1 LTTNIIYSQKRF
13 FYLLLVFFISTKG
26 FNQVTNNSSQNTSFF
41 FTPEIIIGKTLEAN
55 EGFPKTNL
63 QKGIF
68 LSFGRYNQTNNKEW
82 AVRLNYPKT
91 GVSLSIIDF
100 GNTEKVG
107 KAYTIMPFME
117 FELYKRWHFLMGVG
131 GSYMD
136 TQYDLETNPFNKAIT
151 TKLNMSLRA
160 FMYYNI
166 FKNSKMNWRFGFG
179 LIHHS
184 NGHSRLP
191 NQGLNSLLAS
201 ISSTIDSKSSR
212 TNFNEQLLEPKK
224 VNTQQTYFSTRIG
237 FGQNVLS
244 EIFND
249 KKPVYTIA
257 FSAGKIINKTFKFG
271 GGFYY
276 RFYKHYYDY
285 IKNDEAL
292 VEEEFPIFKTNP
304 FGYASNFGLFG
315 SVEILMD
322 HFGFEFEL
330 GLNIHKPFYQID
342 WKLNEGYSYRN
353 ANNELIVIQGELDWY
368 YEIKRTISSR
378 IGLKYYFITNE
389 KTPKHNLYIAAHINA
404 NFGQADFTEL
414 SLGYVYRAKLK
425 ERKK

>member
-1 LTTNIIYSQKRF
+1 
-13 FYLLLVFFISTKG
+13 
-26 FNQVTNNSSQNTSFF
+26 
-41 FTPEIIIGKTLEAN
+41 
-55 EGFPKTNL
+55 
-63 QKGIF
+63 
-68 LSFGRYNQTNNKEW
+68 
-82 AVRLNYPKT
+82 
-91 GVSLSIIDF
+91 
-100 GNTEKVG
+100 
-107 KAYTIMPFME
+107 ME

-136 TQYDLETNPFNKAIT
+136 TQYNLETNPFNKAIT

-160 FMYYNI
+160 FMYYTV

-201 ISSTIDSKSSR
+201 ISSTIGSKSSG
-212 TNFNEQLLEPKK
+212 TNFKEPLTKPKK
-224 VNTQQTYFSTRIG
+224 VNTHQAYFSTRTG

-249 KKPVYTIA
+249 KKPVYTVA
-257 FSAGKIINKTFKFG
+257 LSAGKIVNKTFKFG

-292 VEEEFPIFKTNP
+292 VEEKFPIFKTNP

-342 WKLNEGYSYRN
+342 WKLNAGYSFRN
-353 ANNELIVIQGELDWY
+353 ANNELIVKLGELDWY

-389 KTPKHNLYIAAHINA
+389 KTPKHNLYLAAHINA

-414 SLGYVYRAKLK
+414 SFGYVYRAKLK

>member
-1 LTTNIIYSQKRF
+1 
-13 FYLLLVFFISTKG
+13 
-26 FNQVTNNSSQNTSFF
+26 
-41 FTPEIIIGKTLEAN
+41 
-55 EGFPKTNL
+55 
-63 QKGIF
+63 
-68 LSFGRYNQTNNKEW
+68 
-82 AVRLNYPKT
+82 
-91 GVSLSIIDF
+91 
-100 GNTEKVG
+100 
-107 KAYTIMPFME
+107 ME

-131 GSYMD
+131 ASYMD

-151 TKLNMSLRA
+151 TKLNMSFRA

-166 FKNSKMNWRFGFG
+166 FKNNKMNWRLGFG

-224 VNTQQTYFSTRIG
+224 VNTHQTYFSTRIG

-249 KKPVYTIA
+249 KKPVYTVA
-257 FSAGKIINKTFKFG
+257 FSSGKIINKTFKFG

-285 IKNDEAL
+285 IKNNEAL
-292 VEEEFPIFKTNP
+292 VEEFPKFR
-304 FGYASNFGLFG
+304 LFG
-315 SVEILMD
+315 TFELLLD

-342 WKLNEGYSYRN
+342 WKLNAGYSYRN
-353 ANNELIVIQGELDWY
+353 ANNELVVILGELDWY

-389 KTPKHNLYIAAHINA
+389 KTPKHNLYLAAHINA